1 MTVASRF
8 APRVAVLIDAENVS
22 HAYAASILGEIRRR
36 GGTVEVSAYGS
47 KAVCKGWMEQL
58 KGLQP
63 RRTTPQKTGKSNV
76 VDMTIML
83 DAMVYVLREKV
94 SHMCIVASDK
104 DYIPLLRH
112 LRELHCHTIVLGEE
126 KSPKTL
132 RKACDEFVLLKKA

>member
-22 HAYAASILGEIRRR
+22 YAHASSILGEIRKR

-58 KGLQP
+58 KEFQP
-63 RRTTPQKTGKSNV
+63 RRKTPQKTGKSNV
-76 VDMTIML
+76 VDMTIMP

-104 DYIPLLRH
+104 DYVPLLRH
-112 LRELHCHTIVLGEE
+112 LKELDCHTTVLGEV
-126 KSPKTL
+126 KCPKAL
-132 RKACDEFVLLKKA
+132 RKACDEFVLLERT